1 MRNLFGREQN
11 SLELQ
16 VQSVDGH
23 DRSRYAAGVAA
34 LAISKIASI
43 ANKADAKAVVADSE
57 VRALTRLAIEANE
70 SVVEAFIMNVVNRG
84 VAIEKIYAELLAPSL
99 KMLGV
104 MWEDDTVGFA
114 PMTVACWK
122 IQKTLFNL
130 AAIPDKASLE
140 RFTGIALNTLQAHQK
155 VGRLFLA
162 CVPGTKHTFGIQI
175 LADIFRRNQWHVEVA
190 SATRLAD
197 IVEESASSN
206 ADVIGFSIGSD
217 TLIPTMQAIAKDVRK
232 ATKQFAPAIIAGG
245 PIFCNGVVQPSL
257 IGVDYVCGDAND
269 ALKWASSFVT
279 ANAKRLTR
287 PK

>member
-1 MRNLFGREQN
+1 MRNLFGREQS

-16 VQSVDGH
+16 VQVVDGP

-34 LAISKIASI
+34 LAIAKIVK
-43 ANKADAKAVVADSE
+43 KADARAVIADSE

-70 SVVEAFIMNVVNRG
+70 TVVEAFIMNVVNRG

-114 PMTVACWK
+114 RMTVACWK

-130 AAIPDKASLE
+130 AEIPDKKNLE
-140 RFTGIALNTLQAHQK
+140 RFTEVTSNTLQTSQK

-162 CVPGTKHTFGIQI
+162 CVPGTKHTFGVQI
-175 LADIFRRNQWHVEVA
+175 LADIFRRNRWHVEVA
-190 SATRLAD
+190 SATRLDD
-197 IVEESASSN
+197 IVEESVSSN

-217 TLIPTMQAIAKDVRK
+217 TLIPTLQAIAKDVRK
-232 ATKQFAPAIIAGG
+232 AAKRFAPAIIAGG
-245 PIFCNGVVQPSL
+245 PIFSTGVVEPSS
-257 IGVDYVCGDAND
+257 IGVDYVCSDAND
-269 ALKWASSFVT
+269 ALNWASFFVT
-279 ANAKRLTR
+279 TNAKRLTR
-287 PK
+287 PT